1 MFLQTVH
8 VLEIPTLYKILNE
21 IKENFS
27 FSPSTPYAV
36 SRASCDLHLKS
47 FYNYRKAWFERGA
60 NLIPGDKP
68 LSINCELVSTCN
80 LACSMCY
87 TISEKFQASPDCCNL
102 AFGVKPS

>member
-47 FYNYRKAWFERGA
+47 FYNSYNFYIHLS
-60 NLIPGDKP
+60 LIAMVL
-68 LSINCELVSTCN
+68 LSSLNKSATNNMIIYLN
-80 LACSMCY
+80 
-87 TISEKFQASPDCCNL
+87 I
-102 AFGVKPS
+102 